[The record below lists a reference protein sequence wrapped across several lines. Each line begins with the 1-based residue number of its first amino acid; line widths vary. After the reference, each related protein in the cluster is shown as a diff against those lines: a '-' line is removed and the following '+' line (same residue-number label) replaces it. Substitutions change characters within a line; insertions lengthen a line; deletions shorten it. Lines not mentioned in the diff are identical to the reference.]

1 MKSTETKLR
10 GLLAACDK
18 FKIALQDS
26 TYKIV
31 ITTRFNLAF
40 KIYARILK
48 F

>member
-1 MKSTETKLR
+1 MKSVETKLR
-10 GLLAACDK
+10 GLAAACDK
-18 FKIALQDS
+18 SKIAPQDL
-26 TYKIV
+26 THKVV